1 MSPQG
6 ISGER
11 VGREREKKAERE
23 ESGERKQEKGQAHM
37 QGECTC
43 DALETQSFITNSLSF
58 LPSFLSLPTYPQIH
72 IYMSNKLAYIH

>member
-1 MSPQG
+1 M
-6 ISGER
+6 IST
-11 VGREREKKAERE
+11 VGVATGHQWRESGKRERE